1 MITAGG
7 GGISSSCFTN
17 AQQGSAVLPPP
28 QPMMYGGVAP
38 AAVVNNSSSINE
50 ATSSATTTADF
61 ITRDDDH
68 HDHHHESSTSS
79 FLYNLSILK
88 DKVNQVQSLATMF
101 IISSSNNNNN
111 NNNSN
116 NPSAHFSSKSTG
128 MAIANLDTLIQEIIV
143 TASSMMFTSQQ
154 LALTLGSTSRNVNDI
169 LHHSSSPSH
178 LPQVNNISDQGFY
191 PDSIDHQQWYDTND
205 PTYNNTVGTMSST
218 RDHQHHQIL
227 MLPKKVDPR
236 DNNNNEGITMMSY
249 DIVELDAADLL
260 AKYTHYCQVCGKG
273 FKRDANLRMHMR
285 AHGDE
290 YKTSAALMSNN
301 NQFKKVEDQELGF
314 VENNNSKILPR
325 KYSCPQEGCKWNK
338 KHAKFT
344 PLKSMI
350 CVKNHYKRSHCP
362 KMYVCKRCNRKEFS
376 VLSDLRT
383 HEKHCGDILKW
394 QCTCG
399 TTFSRKDKLMGH
411 VASFVGHSPAIT
423 SLAKMGKT
431 PAAAA
436 HHILQDS

>member
-1 MITAGG
+1 MITGGG

-17 AQQGSAVLPPP
+17 GQQGSAVLPPP
-28 QPMMYGGVAP
+28 PMMYGGGVAP
-38 AAVVNNSSSINE
+38 ADDVASINE
-50 ATSSATTTADF
+50 ATSCATG
-61 ITRDDDH
+61 DDH
-68 HDHHHESSTSS
+68 QDHDHESSTSS

-101 IISSSNNNNN
+101 IISSSSSNNNNT
-111 NNNSN
+111 
-116 NPSAHFSSKSTG
+116 PHPPFSSKSTG
-128 MAIANLDTLIQEIIV
+128 MAIANLGTLIQEIIV

-154 LALTLGSTSRNVNDI
+154 LALTFGSTLRNVNDI
-169 LHHSSSPSH
+169 LHHSSSSPCPH
-178 LPQVNNISDQGFY
+178 LPQVNNVSDQGFY
-191 PDSIDHQQWYDTND
+191 HDSIDHHQQWYDTND
-205 PTYNNTVGTMSST
+205 QSYN
-218 RDHQHHQIL
+218 QQIL
-227 MLPKKVDPR
+227 MLPKKVDPHEDN
-236 DNNNNEGITMMSY
+236 DNNNDNEGITTMMSY

-290 YKTSAALMSNN
+290 YKTNDALMSNN
-301 NQFKKVEDQELGF
+301 NQFKKKVEDQELGF
-314 VENNNSKILPR
+314 VENTNSSNKVLPR

-383 HEKHCGDILKW
+383 HEKHCGDSLKW
-394 QCTCG
+394 QCNCG
-399 TTFSRKDKLMGH
+399 TTFSRKDKLLGH
-411 VASFVGHSPAIT
+411 VALFLGHSPAMT

-431 PAAAA
+431 ASS
-436 HHILQDS
+436 HHILQDI